1 MFEPQQHAPPQLH
14 IVSDLPDRLSN
25 AEVRIGGFQPGQ
37 LLLELRCLRLQHAT
51 SNQ

>member
-1 MFEPQQHAPPQLH
+1 MFEPQQDAPPQLDV
-14 IVSDLPDRLSN
+14 VSDLPDRLSN
-25 AEVRIGGFQPGQ
+25 TEVRTGGFQPGQ